1 MKRHES
7 VYLQH
12 LLDAVAGIET
22 YLQGMSQETFFKQ
35 TLVQDAVIRQIE
47 IIGSSF
53 KISSTI
59 WAFWVAV

>member
-12 LLDAVAGIET
+12 LLDAIAGIET

-47 IIGSSF
+47 IIGGA
-53 KISSTI
+53 
-59 WAFWVAV
+59 AFQVCAHSMARHC

>member
-47 IIGSSF
+47 IIGGA
-53 KISSTI
+53 
-59 WAFWVAV
+59 AFQVCAHSMARHC